1 MNKIKV
7 AIAGGTGYTG
17 GELLRLLLNH
27 PYAEVVSVLSTTLA
41 GTRVDSI
48 HRDLLGDTDLV
59 CTSSLEES
67 ETPDVIFLCLGHG
80 LSREFITTNN
90 IPQGCKIIDLGND
103 FRVESSYEGKDFV
116 YGLAE
121 LRKDEI
127 TKCNYLANPGCFATC
142 IQLALIP
149 LAAKGLIR
157 DEIHIHAITGST
169 GAGKKLAEPSH
180 FSYRNSN
187 ISVYK
192 SFTHQH
198 LAEIGMTLSSLQG
211 GEIPQIN
218 FVPMRG
224 DFTRGIFGSLYTKCS
239 LTKEEATQLY
249 KEFYQGAEFV
259 KVSNEGI
266 SLKEVVNTNKA
277 LLHVEMHNGYIHIT
291 SIIDNLVKGASGQAV
306 QNMNLMFGL
315 PESTGLKLKANAF

>member
-27 PYAEVVSVLSTTLA
+27 PHAEVVSVLSTTSA

-59 CTSSLEES
+59 CTSTLEES

-80 LSREFITTNN
+80 LSREFLTNNN

-103 FRVESSYEGKDFV
+103 FRVDNTFEGKNFI
-116 YGLAE
+116 YGLSE
-121 LRKDEI
+121 LRNGEI
-127 TKCNYLANPGCFATC
+127 AQTDYLANPGCFATC

-149 LAAKGLIR
+149 LAAKGLIC

-198 LAEIGMTLSSLQG
+198 LAEIGMTLSALQG
-211 GEIPQIN
+211 REVPQIN

-224 DFTRGIFGSLYTKCS
+224 DFTRGIFGSIYTKCR
-239 LTKEEATQLY
+239 LTKEEATELFKDFY
-249 KEFYQGAEFV
+249 KGAEFV

-277 LLHVEMHNGYIHIT
+277 LLHVDIHNGYIHIT

-306 QNMNLMFGL
+306 QNMNIMFGL
-315 PESTGLKLKANAF
+315 PENTGLKLKANAF

>member
-27 PYAEVVSVLSTTLA
+27 PYAEVVSVLSTTSA
-41 GTRVDSI
+41 GTRIDSI

-127 TKCNYLANPGCFATC
+127 AKCDYLANPGCFATC

-149 LAAKGLIR
+149 LAAKGLIS

-198 LAEIGMTLSSLQG
+198 LAEIGMTLSALQG

-224 DFTRGIFGSLYTKCS
+224 DFTRGIFGSLYTKCT

>member
-27 PYAEVVSVLSTTLA
+27 PYAEVVSVLSTTSA

-249 KEFYQGAEFV
+249 KEFYQGTEFV

>member
-27 PYAEVVSVLSTTLA
+27 PYAEVVSVLSTTSA

-59 CTSSLEES
+59 CTSSLEEN

>member
-27 PYAEVVSVLSTTLA
+27 PYAEVVSVLSTTSA

-80 LSREFITTNN
+80 LSREFISTNN

-103 FRVESSYEGKDFV
+103 FRVESSYEGKEFV

-121 LRKDEI
+121 LRKEEI
-127 TKCNYLANPGCFATC
+127 AKCNYLANPGCFATC

-149 LAAKGLIR
+149 LAAKGLIS
-157 DEIHIHAITGST
+157 DEIHVHAITGST

-198 LAEIGMTLSSLQG
+198 LAEIGMTLTALQG
-211 GEIPQIN
+211 AEIPQIN

-224 DFTRGIFGSLYTKCS
+224 DFTRGIFGSLYTKCN

-259 KVSNEGI
+259 KVSNESI

-315 PESTGLKLKANAF
+315 PENTGLKLKANAF